1 MRLLLVDGHWYLEA
15 WCRNVEGTRLFRL
28 DRIDDVTILDEPSA
42 PPPEAHERD
51 LDSGLYQPGES
62 GPLVRLR
69 LARTARW
76 VADYYPVEEQSEVAD
91 PPGGLA
97 VAVRTSDLAWARR
110 LVASLGGAATVDE
123 PAELAAQ
130 VAAEAQAALARYA
143 E

>member
-1 MRLLLVDGHWYLEA
+1 M
-15 WCRNVEGTRLFRL
+15 
-28 DRIDDVTILDEPSA
+28 
-42 PPPEAHERD
+42 
-51 LDSGLYQPGES
+51 
-62 GPLVRLR
+62 
-69 LARTARW
+69 
-76 VADYYPVEEQSEVAD
+76 AD

-130 VAAEAQAALARYA
+130 VAGEARAALAQYA